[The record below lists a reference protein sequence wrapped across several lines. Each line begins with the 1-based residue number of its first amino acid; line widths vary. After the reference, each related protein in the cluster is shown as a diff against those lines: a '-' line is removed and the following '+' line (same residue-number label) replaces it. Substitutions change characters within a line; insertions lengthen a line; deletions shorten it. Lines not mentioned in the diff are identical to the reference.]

1 MKDDEVSGLCRL
13 SAPILAGARRLCL
26 LNRNMKGEGSS
37 FALGLGSVLNGEGG
51 GPGKAMAEDKDG
63 EACECGGP
71 GNANSEEDVG
81 KDGRRGDMV
90 HE

>member
-13 SAPILAGARRLCL
+13 SAPNLAGARRLGL

-51 GPGKAMAEDKDG
+51 GPGKAMA
-63 EACECGGP
+63 
-71 GNANSEEDVG
+71 
-81 KDGRRGDMV
+81 
-90 HE
+90 